1 MSNPSMGNVQ
11 ISRYTHDEADL
22 VEYRIRWTTEIDA
35 VAAKAA
41 ARRGLETQAL
51 IAHAIYAA
59 IAAHNASA
67 AEGETKH

>member
-1 MSNPSMGNVQ
+1 MSNPSMSNVQ
-11 ISRYTHDEADL
+11 ISRHTHDEAGL

-35 VAAKAA
+35 VAAQAA
-41 ARRGLETQAL
+41 ARRGMETQTL

-59 IAAHNASA
+59 IATHNAFA